1 MFVIDQSE
9 HDFLEVRRAEY
20 LGYSRQLQRERETV
34 FVPSM
39 RTGTVSQSLD
49 PKDFPKRQEMTCIMH
64 FCVTVPASG
73 KLPENV
79 RPRYLEE
86 EGLYVGERPSVS
98 LTNQNILENRI
109 LKQAEVIIPLLS
121 LPLI

>member
-1 MFVIDQSE
+1 MCDCF
-9 HDFLEVRRAEY
+9 
-20 LGYSRQLQRERETV
+20 
-34 FVPSM
+34 
-39 RTGTVSQSLD
+39 
-49 PKDFPKRQEMTCIMH
+49 
-64 FCVTVPASG
+64 TVPASG

-109 LKQAEVIIPLLS
+109 LKQAEVIMLS